1 MTQAMVFE
9 AIMGIANVMFD
20 MGIHVQVRTLIIS
33 ILSTVLM
40 GFSPVWCDSCG
51 EMYHPSE
58 ITWCDT
64 DGDGTHEGYCEWC
77 AEHHGIQGEEVDLSQ
92 WY

>member
-1 MTQAMVFE
+1 MTQAMLFDSIM
-9 AIMGIANVMFD
+9 AIADAMFNLGITA
-20 MGIHVQVRTLIIS
+20 QVRTLVIS
-33 ILSTVLM
+33 ILSTVLL
-40 GFSPVWCDSCG
+40 GFSPVWCESCG

-64 DGDGTHEGYCEWC
+64 DGDGTTEPYCGYCTEY
-77 AEHHGIQGEEVDLSQ
+77 HGIHGEVVDLSK